1 MEVVFSN
8 HASLKIEQR
17 NISRQLV
24 LKTVNSPD
32 FSQPSRNFREEF
44 YKKFGGKYL
53 KVVIK
58 RDKKSII
65 VVTAHWIAKYKHN

>member
-1 MEVVFSN
+1 MNSVFSN
-8 HASLKIEQR
+8 HALLKMGQR
-17 NISRQLV
+17 NIDKQFV

-53 KVVIK
+53 KVVV
-58 RDKKSII
+58 KKEEKNI
-65 VVTAHWIAKYKHN
+65 VVITAHWIAKYKKT